1 MQIEP
6 RVERLDEERS
16 PRGLV
21 RTFVPPETTKAVAAL
36 LEPGPQAG
44 AWTTGRGLDS

>member
-1 MQIEP
+1 MQREP

-36 LEPGPQAG
+36 LDPN
-44 AWTTGRGLDS
+44 TGRGLDS